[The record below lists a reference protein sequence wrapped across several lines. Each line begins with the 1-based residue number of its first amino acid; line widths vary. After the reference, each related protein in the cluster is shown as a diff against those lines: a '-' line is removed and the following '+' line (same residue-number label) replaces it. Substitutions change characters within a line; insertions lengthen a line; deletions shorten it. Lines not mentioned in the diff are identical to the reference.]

1 MKLSSL
7 PRALMHGGTGVAFA
21 VLLPRGLSLAAQW
34 VLALSTQPAA
44 LAALANYLSRGMVVV
59 SLVAAGL
66 SPVLARRTR
75 ALATRAGRALAGGAL
90 AMLAAVA
97 FSTTLAHEL
106 AFGLGGTAALVTAFF
121 SACTLLAAAS
131 SSIWP
136 LFQREGRYLR
146 SLAVLLFFSPGAS
159 MLAALSGSPE
169 ALATAIGFAGASPA
183 LLLLRPTRL
192 RRAARYAMLII
203 RRAFP
208 YSVANFA
215 TVVVYPISLS
225 VNLKY
230 IGEHRV
236 GQQVLYWS
244 FAVALTNASQA
255 IAARA
260 VAGASASGDEATWHT
275 RALRAWLPPA
285 VALSAAG
292 ALIYALFAIPIPGI
306 PHTGAARD
314 AMTATMLVSVV
325 GPHITDT
332 LCVYFS
338 GPRSRRALPIGSV
351 LSSACVAGCLLLWP
365 APLVRHFGVF
375 GPTVLV
381 GVARLAFVIDAPM
394 RRYALGAMFLFI
406 AAFAATLALGPGVSF
421 EPP

>member
-7 PRALMHGGTGVAFA
+7 LRALMHGGTGVAFA
-21 VLLPRGLSLAAQW
+21 VLLPRALSLAAQW
-34 VLALSTQPAA
+34 VLALSARPAA
-44 LAALANYLSRGMVVV
+44 LAALANYMSRGLVVV

-66 SPVLARRTR
+66 SPILARRTR
-75 ALATRAGRALAGGAL
+75 ALATRTGRALAGSAL
-90 AMLAAVA
+90 AMIAAIA
-97 FSTTLAHEL
+97 FSSTLAHEL
-106 AFGLGGTAALVTAFF
+106 AFGLGGTAGLVTAFF
-121 SACTLLAAAS
+121 SACTLLSAAS
-131 SSIWP
+131 PSIWP

-146 SLAVLLFFSPGAS
+146 SLAALLVFSPGAS
-159 MLAALSGSPE
+159 MLAALSGRPG
-169 ALATAIGFAGASPA
+169 AVATAIGLAGASPA

-203 RRAFP
+203 RRAVP
-208 YSVANFA
+208 YSIANFA

-225 VNLKY
+225 ANLKI

-236 GQQVLYWS
+236 GQQVLFWS
-244 FAVALTNASQA
+244 FAVALSNASQA
-255 IAARA
+255 FAARA
-260 VAGASASGDEATWHT
+260 VAGASASGDEATWHM

-285 VALSAAG
+285 IALTAVG
-292 ALIYALFAIPIPGI
+292 ALIYAVFAIPIPWL
-306 PHTGAARD
+306 PHSGSARD
-314 AMTATMLVSVV
+314 AMTATMLVSVA

-338 GPRSRRALPIGSV
+338 GPRSRRTLPVGSV
-351 LSSACVAGCLLLWP
+351 LSSACMAGCLLVTP

-375 GPTVLV
+375 GPSVLV

-406 AAFAATLALGPGVSF
+406 AAFAATLAVGPGVSF
-421 EPP
+421 

>member
-21 VLLPRGLSLAAQW
+21 VLLPRAVSLAAQW
-34 VLALSTQPAA
+34 VLALSAQPAA
-44 LAALANYLSRGMVVV
+44 LAALANYTSRGMVVV

-66 SPVLARRTR
+66 APLLARRTR
-75 ALATRAGRALAGGAL
+75 ALSTRAGRALAGGAL
-90 AMLAAVA
+90 AMIAAIA
-97 FSTTLAHEL
+97 FSSTLAHEL
-106 AFGLGGTAALVTAFF
+106 AFGLGGTAGLVTAFF

-131 SSIWP
+131 PSIWP
-136 LFQREGRYLR
+136 LFQREGRYLQA
-146 SLAVLLFFSPGAS
+146 LAVLLVFSPGAS
-159 MLAALSGSPE
+159 MLAALSGRPW
-169 ALATAIGFAGASPA
+169 AVATAIGLAGASPA

-203 RRAFP
+203 RRAAP
-208 YSVANFA
+208 HSIANFS

-244 FAVALTNASQA
+244 FALALTNASQA
-255 IAARA
+255 FAARA
-260 VAGASASGDEATWHT
+260 VAGASGSGDEATWHT

-292 ALIYALFAIPIPGI
+292 ALIYALFAIPIPWL

-314 AMTATMLVSVV
+314 AMTATMLVSAM
-325 GPHITDT
+325 GPLITDA

-351 LSSACVAGCLLLWP
+351 LSSACVAGCLLLAP
-365 APLVRHFGVF
+365 EPLVRHFGVF
-375 GPTVLV
+375 GPSVLV
-381 GVARLAFVIDAPM
+381 GVARLAFVLDAPM
-394 RRYALGAMFLFI
+394 RRYALGAMVLLI
-406 AAFAATLALGPGVSF
+406 AAFAVALALGPGVSLR
-421 EPP
+421 

>member
-7 PRALMHGGTGVAFA
+7 PRALLHGGTGVAFA

-34 VLALSTQPAA
+34 VLAFSTEPAA
-44 LAALANYLSRGMVVV
+44 LAALANYMSRGMVVV

-75 ALATRAGRALAGGAL
+75 ALATRSGRALAGGAL

-106 AFGLGGTAALVTAFF
+106 ALGLGGTAGLVTAFF

-146 SLAVLLFFSPGAS
+146 SLAVLLVFSPCAS
-159 MLAALSGSPE
+159 MLAALAGRPG
-169 ALATAIGFAGASPA
+169 AVAAAIGLAGASPA

-192 RRAARYAMLII
+192 RRAARYAMLIV
-203 RRAFP
+203 RRAVP
-208 YSVANFA
+208 YSIANFA

-225 VNLKY
+225 VNLKT

-236 GQQVLYWS
+236 GQQVLFWS

-255 IAARA
+255 FAARA
-260 VAGASASGDEATWHT
+260 VSSASGSGDEATWHT
-275 RALRAWLPPA
+275 RALRAWLPA
-285 VALSAAG
+285 GIALSAIG
-292 ALIYALFAIPIPGI
+292 ALIYTLFAIPIPWL
-306 PHTGAARD
+306 PYTGAARD
-314 AMTATMLVSVV
+314 AMTSTMLVSAA
-325 GPHITDT
+325 GPLITDT

-338 GPRSRRALPIGSV
+338 GPRSRRSLPVGSV
-351 LSSACVAGCLLLWP
+351 LSSALVAGCLLVAP
-365 APLVRHFGVF
+365 GPLVRHFGVF
-375 GPTVLV
+375 GPSVLV
-381 GVARLAFVIDAPM
+381 GVARLAFVLDAPM
-394 RRYALGAMFLFI
+394 RRYALGAMFLLI
-406 AAFAATLALGPGVSF
+406 AAFAAAVALGPGVSF
-421 EPP
+421 